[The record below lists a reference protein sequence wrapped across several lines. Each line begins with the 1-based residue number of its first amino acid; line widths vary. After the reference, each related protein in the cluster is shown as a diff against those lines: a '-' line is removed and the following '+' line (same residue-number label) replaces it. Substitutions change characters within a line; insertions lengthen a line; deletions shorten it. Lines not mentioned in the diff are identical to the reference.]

1 MSLGTETASFPA
13 QFQVTRK
20 TLLQRVLELGNEEET
35 WTDTEH

>member
-1 MSLGTETASFPA
+1 MSLATEMASFSA
-13 QFQVTRK
+13 RFQVTYK